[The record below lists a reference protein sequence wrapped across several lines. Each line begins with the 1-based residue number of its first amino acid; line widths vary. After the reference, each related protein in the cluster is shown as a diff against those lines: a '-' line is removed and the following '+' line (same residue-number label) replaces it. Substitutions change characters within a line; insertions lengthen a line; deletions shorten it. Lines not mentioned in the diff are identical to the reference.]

1 VLVAS
6 ACFLWPATAFGGP
19 KVDTVRLK
27 NGDRLTCEIKRLDS
41 GVLTISTDALDTSYI
56 HWGEVASVE
65 SPRSFEVSFESGGRL
80 YGALGTSA
88 VAGQLSIVA
97 GGSVIETAPLST
109 VTTMVPIGSGIWN
122 RMDGGIDLGSSFTQA
137 NLETHVAL
145 NASVVYRSPK
155 YRLSSNL
162 ASQVSTREDTARTL
176 RNSLSLTASRLFD
189 SRWFAVA
196 LSQIQQNDE
205 LQLDLRTVIGGGGGR
220 VFWQSSRYSIS
231 AYAGLVSTR
240 ENFAGEPPRD
250 SAEVALGTQL
260 DFFSPGKGLFR
271 LMNSATFYFDVTGR
285 RRGRIEAQSAWQH
298 KFLGDFYWSLNG
310 IESFDSDP
318 PEGQKRNDASVSLSL
333 GWSF

>member
-1 VLVAS
+1 VLAAVAFALS
-6 ACFLWPATAFGGP
+6 PAAAFGGP

-27 NGDRLTCEIKRLDS
+27 NGDRLSCEIKRLDT
-41 GVLTISTDALDTSYI
+41 GVLTISTDALDTAYI

-65 SPRSFEVSFESGGRL
+65 SPRWFEVTFESGSRL
-80 YGALGTSA
+80 YGTLGTSA
-88 VAGQLSIVA
+88 VAGELSIED
-97 GGSVIETAPLST
+97 GGGVVETAPLST
-109 VTTMVPIGSGIWN
+109 VATIVPIGSSIWS

-145 NASVVYRSPK
+145 NASVVYRSPT

-162 ASQVSTREDTARTL
+162 ASQVSTREDAARTL
-176 RNSLSLTASRLFD
+176 RNSLSLTAARLFD
-189 SRWFAVA
+189 SWFAVA
-196 LSQIQQNDE
+196 LGQIQQNDE

-220 VFWQSSRYSIS
+220 IFWQSSRYSIA
-231 AYAGLVSTR
+231 AYAGLVSTQVH
-240 ENFAGEPPRD
+240 FAGEPVRD
-250 SAEVALGTQL
+250 SAEAALGTQL
-260 DFFSPGKGLFR
+260 DFFSPGKGLFK
-271 LMNSATFYFDVTGR
+271 LLNSATFYFDVTGR